1 VLVPIDMSP
10 LSDRILGRLALLPL
24 AEAFQLTLLHV
35 VPRSLPIHT
44 RRAAERDARKVL
56 NEEAKVLRA
65 KLPKT
70 ATVQAIVTV
79 GAPATEIAKSAAST
93 RAELIVMGRGGGRT
107 IRDVFLGST
116 AERVIRRAQRPVL
129 AVWLRPHTVYR
140 RPALALA
147 VDEAAEAAV
156 VLLLRLIPP
165 PRGRLAVIH
174 AYDIP
179 YYGLIHGGV
188 SEDAME
194 HLRDEYRQDAIR
206 EIAKVLMTAFTRAK
220 IAPRDAPSWTTHVR
234 YGSPRTVI
242 MREVRK
248 TDTDLLVLGT
258 RGHTGA
264 AYAFL
269 GSVAGDLLRDVPC
282 DALVVPPRRNRS
294 R

>member
-1 VLVPIDMSP
+1 MH
-10 LSDRILGRLALLPL
+10 A
-24 AEAFQLTLLHV
+24 
-35 VPRSLPIHT
+35 

-56 NEEAKVLRA
+56 NEEAKVLKA
-65 KLPKT
+65 KLSKT
-70 ATVQAIVTV
+70 ATVDAIVTV
-79 GAPATEIAKSAAST
+79 GAPASEIAKCAAST

-107 IRDVFLGST
+107 IRDIFLGST

-129 AVWLRPHTVYR
+129 AVWLRPRAAYR

-147 VDEAAEAAV
+147 VDDAADAAV
-156 VLLLRLIPP
+156 AALLRLIPP

-174 AYDIP
+174 AYDVP

-194 HLRDEYRQDAIR
+194 HLHDEFRQDGIR
-206 EIAKVLMTAFTRAK
+206 EVAKVLLTAFTRAK
-220 IAPRDAPSWTTHVR
+220 IAPRDAPSWTAHVR

-242 MREVRK
+242 LREVRK
-248 TDTDLLVLGT
+248 MDTDVLVLGT

-269 GSVAGDLLRDVPC
+269 GSVAGDLLRDVAC